1 MNAVI
6 NRVGLTFDLRDTYLE
21 AGYSEVETAE
31 FDPVE
36 TIDGIENALQ
46 QRGYTV
52 DRNGHVKQLAARLVA
67 GDR

>member
-31 FDPVE
+31 FDQRPS
-36 TIDGIENALQ
+36 TALKMLCSNWAT
-46 QRGYTV
+46 G
-52 DRNGHVKQLAARLVA
+52 
-67 GDR
+67 